1 MGLRVTFQPEPRT
14 SLNVLST
21 EVRKKKKGR
30 LAMSTHRFRNI
41 ARRLPLLAV
50 AACGLALA
58 SGPAAAQD
66 YGRYSDA
73 PYATSSDEQIEVIV
87 PRHHA
92 RSSIGAEIRDVAMS
106 REVRVDD
113 LDLRTL
119 HGERVL
125 RARIRTTAD
134 QLCRKMDFLYPV
146 TTEDSP
152 PCFKRAVENAMYQA
166 DGLIYKARTSAASE
180 Y

>member
-1 MGLRVTFQPEPRT
+1 
-14 SLNVLST
+14 
-21 EVRKKKKGR
+21 
-30 LAMSTHRFRNI
+30 MSTHRFSNM

-58 SGPAAAQD
+58 SGPVTAQD
-66 YGRYSDA
+66 YDRYSDA
-73 PYATSSDEQIEVIV
+73 AYASSSDEQIEVIV

-92 RSSIGAEIRDVAMS
+92 RSLIGAEIRDVAMS

-125 RARIRTTAD
+125 RARIRNTAD

-146 TTEDSP
+146 ATEDSP

-166 DGLIYKARTSAASE
+166 DGLIYKARTSAETE